1 MANTKDVWS
10 DFTPYY
16 LELRG
21 TQNVPDRYLRSAV
34 WVQAEGRRS
43 EGGYYARSTSPG
55 TQGGEQLY
63 PVEFNFDHLCWVE
76 VRWHI
81 GENSWHAFRKAEDDL
96 DLNIPI
102 PDTPAGEYWEHDTD
116 DGTPSNAQNLTES
129 ESEDESSEPEEIEI
143 HPNEEVE
150 QLTQLAESQ
159 LVIASMA
166 TVTIPSITDSENA
179 QVRRGG
185 VRDFLAGGPS
195 GSGPPRDPFNGRPP
209 PEELMGGGRSGG
221 PPGGSGGGPPGGSG
235 GGPPGGSGG
244 GPPGGAGGGPPGGG
258 PPSGAGIQ
266 QGQAPRPSD
275 KFIGREPQIFE
286 GDRSKAEEFITQ
298 WNLFVGVNYPNP
310 AIQNPYQRSMMF
322 LTYIQGAH
330 VSEWVASQH
339 RWLQEQVTTNGVLT
353 TSNWLWN
360 TLERAFRRTFA
371 DTMSQERAQ
380 AELKRGVKM
389 EKQNLD
395 EYVAKFERLVRHA
408 GYDLDNLQTI
418 DLFTAGLPNQLYQ
431 KIYDL
436 DDPQTYNQ
444 WKTCA
449 LERQRKWIHAQARGL
464 SNLSQRTPTIR
475 PQPHWGP
482 RANTPQYNRRDP
494 NAMDTSPGRIRA
506 RVAGSEQANP
516 NNAEEWNKFI
526 GGQRSTPAPRG
537 GGRGN
542 GFNIREVTCYNCRQT
557 GHFSRDCPQQ
567 YWNRGGNQTRETN
580 PFRSGWRGHGRG
592 MGHNP
597 RNNPGGRSNARIG
610 EVEPEESNA
619 DTSQVAW
626 AITNNSTSQQRAD
639 YWLDGVAQENDEVKD
654 MVLHGIWKR
663 ENVEMDFPNA

>member
-1 MANTKDVWS
+1 
-10 DFTPYY
+10 
-16 LELRG
+16 
-21 TQNVPDRYLRSAV
+21 
-34 WVQAEGRRS
+34 
-43 EGGYYARSTSPG
+43 
-55 TQGGEQLY
+55 
-63 PVEFNFDHLCWVE
+63 
-76 VRWHI
+76 
-81 GENSWHAFRKAEDDL
+81 
-96 DLNIPI
+96 
-102 PDTPAGEYWEHDTD
+102 
-116 DGTPSNAQNLTES
+116 
-129 ESEDESSEPEEIEI
+129 
-143 HPNEEVE
+143 
-150 QLTQLAESQ
+150 
-159 LVIASMA
+159 
-166 TVTIPSITDSENA
+166 
-179 QVRRGG
+179 
-185 VRDFLAGGPS
+185 
-195 GSGPPRDPFNGRPP
+195 
-209 PEELMGGGRSGG
+209 
-221 PPGGSGGGPPGGSG
+221 
-235 GGPPGGSGG
+235 
-244 GPPGGAGGGPPGGG
+244 
-258 PPSGAGIQ
+258 
-266 QGQAPRPSD
+266 
-275 KFIGREPQIFE
+275 
-286 GDRSKAEEFITQ
+286 
-298 WNLFVGVNYPNP
+298 
-310 AIQNPYQRSMMF
+310 MMF

-380 AELKRGVKM
+380 AELKKGFKM

-436 DDPQTYNQ
+436 DDPQTYDQ

-449 LERQRKWIHAQARGL
+449 LEHQRKWIHAQARGL
-464 SNLSQRTPTIR
+464 SNLSQRNPPMR
-475 PQPHWGP
+475 PQPNWGP
-482 RANTPQYNRRDP
+482 RANTGQYIRRDP

-516 NNAEEWNKFI
+516 NNPEEWSKFI

-542 GFNIREVTCYNCRQT
+542 GFNIREVVCYNCHQT

-567 YWNRGGNQTRETN
+567 YWNRERTQARETN
-580 PFRSGWRGHGRG
+580 PFRNGWRGNGRG

-597 RNNPGGRSNARIG
+597 RNNSGRGSNARIS
-610 EVEPEESNA
+610 EVEPEEGHA
-619 DTSQVAW
+619 DTTQVAR
-626 AITNNSTSQQRAD
+626 AVADNRTSQQRAD